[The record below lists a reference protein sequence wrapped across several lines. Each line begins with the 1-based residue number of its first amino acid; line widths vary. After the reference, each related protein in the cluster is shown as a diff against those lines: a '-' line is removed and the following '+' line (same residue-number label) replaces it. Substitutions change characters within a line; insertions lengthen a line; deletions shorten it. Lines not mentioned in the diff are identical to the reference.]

1 MTDRRPRRGHYLGTE
16 FDERWWS
23 RYARD
28 GFLARGLGDWWL
40 DDEALHFH
48 RRLTRTPLAIAFAD
62 VVGVSRGSWHAG
74 QWAGRDAVVK
84 VAWRKDGARLS
95 SGFVLARDP
104 GETEALMREIR
115 SRARRARGPQFEDE
129 AG

>member
-1 MTDRRPRRGHYLGTE
+1 MNDRGPRRGHYLGTE
-16 FDERWWS
+16 LNERWWR

-40 DDEALHFH
+40 DDEALYFH
-48 RRLTRTPLAIAFAD
+48 RRLTQAPLVIAFAD
-62 VVGVSRGSWHAG
+62 VVGLSRGSWHAG

-84 VAWRKDGARLS
+84 VAWRRDGDRLC

-104 GETEALMREIR
+104 AETAALMREIG
-115 SRARRARGPQFEDE
+115 SRARRAGVGDPDGA